1 MYSPCGNIPKE
12 VIHITLQDLFWVL
25 SILWLICQ
33 IIDWFRNGKSE
44 PSVATR
50 RLTD

>member
-1 MYSPCGNIPKE
+1 MAPAGNIPKE

-33 IIDWFRNGKSE
+33 IIDWFRKGKK
-44 PSVATR
+44 
-50 RLTD
+50 